1 METSLKKDLAFA
13 MTPLKILSWPVGT
26 WPLQKYNVASALRT
40 GFSVFV
46 LLLTLTILNTETYLD
61 GTDAEKN
68 LDCVV
73 LVFCT
78 MLATW
83 KVTQF
88 RIRRDGLVS
97 NFQSAVKDYN
107 ELDSPEK
114 RAIMRRHAYMSR
126 VTGATVFLSAYFA
139 ATIMAIVPMF
149 AQDDEKTTLG
159 ANATKE
165 NTNMNYPV
173 PSEYTLQVLH
183 VPDKLF
189 LLIFLLEYLMMLVI
203 CTGNLGSDT
212 VFFGITFHL
221 CGQAEILKLEFAKV
235 VNDNKNVEWRL
246 NALTARHLHLLKL
259 SKQLID
265 TISSILILQLM
276 CSCFFICTTGEKSL
290 HLYYRCCLILER
302 HDSTYKDKLHECIC
316 CVNDFPVFRVSVDP
330 CSEFQQFRDGAKNDL
345 GSEHIVDAIV
355 RVQLRGKLLEES
367 DGRNWILGL
376 LLPVVRLAGT
386 FIQERHFHSDEVSGP
401 GPSESW
407 RLLRCQSGILHE
419 YSENFDVIP
428 FGYARN
434 DNHLIH
440 ACISALYIFW

>member
-276 CSCFFICTTGEKSL
+276 CSCFFICTTGFQ
-290 HLYYRCCLILER
+290 LILALNSNNFVMVLKTILVV
-302 HDSTYKDKLHECIC
+302 STLLTQLFAYSYVGNYLKNQMEGIGYSAYC
-316 CVNDFPVFRVSVDP
+316 CRWYDLPEHLS
-330 CSEFQQFRDGAKNDL
+330 KN
-345 GSEHIVDAIV
+345 V
-355 RVQLRGKLLEES
+355 
-367 DGRNWILGL
+367 
-376 LLPVVRLAGT
+376 T
-386 FIQERHFHSDEVSGP
+386 FILMRSQDPVHLKAGDFFVVNL
-401 GPSESW
+401 ESYM
-407 RLLRCQSGILHE
+407 SILKTSMS
-419 YSENFDVIP
+419 YLSVMRVMITT
-428 FGYARN
+428 
-434 DNHLIH
+434 
-440 ACISALYIFW
+440 